1 MTACAVSGIAA
12 SYYMSDDASITPV
25 VTYETSGLTFG
36 TDFTA
41 TLNGVAVQ
49 KLPVSITTMGY
60 NTLIITGTGDYAGSK
75 SYNIL
80 LRPDNKTDIEIA
92 DGYTYDLTEDA
103 ETHSATYKKTL
114 GADRINK
121 HQAWFVP
128 FDYTITA
135 DDTEKFSFYKINM
148 IANAPDPSQNAGDD
162 IWVFLKKVD
171 AGTVLHANM
180 PYVYKPKEAVT
191 DYAFTTENTVM
202 KAKQTDEI
210 ATMQT
215 MEDTYTI
222 FGTYEPTTPTAADPF
237 YYINTSGTMSLGNDG
252 TVTVGA
258 FRWIM
263 RKASKFGGSSPAAY
277 APTIR
282 FFDDDDSTLGV
293 TTPLSTRRGAG
304 GEAWYSLDGRKV
316 EQPKKGLYIRN
327 GRKVIVK

>member
-1 MTACAVSGIAA
+1 MTLTDGESYTFTSSFAV
-12 SYYMSDDASITPV
+12 
-25 VTYETSGLTFG
+25 
-36 TDFTA
+36 
-41 TLNGVAVQ
+41 N
-49 KLPVSITTMGY
+49 
-60 NTLIITGTGDYAGSK
+60 
-75 SYNIL
+75 
-80 LRPDNKTDIEIA
+80 
-92 DGYTYDLTEDA
+92 
-103 ETHSATYKKTL
+103 SATYRKTL
-114 GADRINK
+114 GEDRIGK

-222 FGTYEPTTPTAADPF
+222 FGTYEPTTPTADDPF

-252 TVTVGA
+252 KVTVGA

-263 RKASKFGGSSPAAY
+263 RVESKFGNKPAY
-277 APTIR
+277 VR
-282 FFDDDDSTLGV
+282 QMVFFD
-293 TTPLSTRRGAG
+293 
-304 GEAWYSLDGRKV
+304 GEEATGIISVHGSGFTVNGSDVWYTLDGRKLDGK
-316 EQPKKGLYIRN
+316 PTARGLYINN
-327 GRKVIVK
+327 GKKIVIK

>member
-1 MTACAVSGIAA
+1 M
-12 SYYMSDDASITPV
+12 
-25 VTYETSGLTFG
+25 
-36 TDFTA
+36 
-41 TLNGVAVQ
+41 
-49 KLPVSITTMGY
+49 
-60 NTLIITGTGDYAGSK
+60 
-75 SYNIL
+75 
-80 LRPDNKTDIEIA
+80 
-92 DGYTYDLTEDA
+92 
-103 ETHSATYKKTL
+103 
-114 GADRINK
+114 
-121 HQAWFVP
+121 P

-191 DYAFTTENTVM
+191 DYAFTTENAVM

-222 FGTYEPTTPTAADPF
+222 FGTYEPTTATADDPF

-252 TVTVGA
+252 MVTVGA

-263 RKASKFGGSSPAAY
+263 RKASKFGGSSSAAY

-282 FFDDDDSTLGV
+282 FFDGDENGATGIGSVNGSGV
-293 TTPLSTRRGAG
+293 TVNGSSAYYDLQ
-304 GEAWYSLDGRKV
+304 GRKV